1 MDNYRKKELLQKLKD
16 GTLTREDERELWSFD
31 NDEGGIEPFDDGE
44 PDLDLYSDLEGPSGM
59 EESLARISA
68 YQAQRVS
75 HKKQLNTV
83 YRIAASMAA
92 VFLLYFGFTKF
103 SNQLFVED
111 LPAYVTIEVNKGMV
125 RSVALPDGS
134 VATVSPG
141 SVLRYPEEFAKDERK
156 VYLDRGEAFFEVAK
170 NPEKPFRV
178 EAGELQTTALGTSFT
193 VQYDPLRQRE
203 KVNLYTGR
211 VSVEAVKGE
220 TNISAVELTPGK
232 AYEYIAGEVILSD
245 FNNKNGNPIAKGLH
259 FEDVPFEEAMYR
271 ISVWYGLNLTVDSK
285 NNKMENIYGN
295 FTNKKIEDI
304 FFFLSGTHDIEFT
317 KTDSLTY
324 KIVHK

>member
-1 MDNYRKKELLQKLKD
+1 
-16 GTLTREDERELWSFD
+16 
-31 NDEGGIEPFDDGE
+31 E

-156 VYLDRGEAFFEVAK
+156 VYLD
-170 NPEKPFRV
+170 
-178 EAGELQTTALGTSFT
+178 
-193 VQYDPLRQRE
+193 
-203 KVNLYTGR
+203 
-211 VSVEAVKGE
+211 
-220 TNISAVELTPGK
+220 
-232 AYEYIAGEVILSD
+232 
-245 FNNKNGNPIAKGLH
+245 
-259 FEDVPFEEAMYR
+259 
-271 ISVWYGLNLTVDSK
+271 
-285 NNKMENIYGN
+285 
-295 FTNKKIEDI
+295 
-304 FFFLSGTHDIEFT
+304 
-317 KTDSLTY
+317 
-324 KIVHK
+324 